1 MGRKMEREALSWQD
15 IDVLVDVLL
24 PQIAGQFDA
33 LLIIT
38 RGGIILGGILAEAL
52 DIRDVLI
59 AAVEFPASPD
69 ISELA
74 WPTFLQF
81 PSDVLLRGRR
91 VLIVDDVW
99 DSGRT
104 INTVRGR
111 VEAAGGVP
119 ATCVLHYKPG
129 RSRFPDRHPD
139 FYGAITDR
147 WIIYPWEIDRGA
159 DFAQLTPDVYL
170 S

>member
-1 MGRKMEREALSWQD
+1 MEREMLTWEDVDALA
-15 IDVLVDVLL
+15 DVLL
-24 PQIAGQFDA
+24 PQIAGQFDVI
-33 LLIIT
+33 LIIT

-59 AAVEFPASPD
+59 AAVEFPKSPD
-69 ISELA
+69 IVELA

-81 PSDVLLRGRR
+81 PSDALLRGRR

-111 VEAAGGVP
+111 VEAAGGYA
-119 ATCVLHYKPG
+119 ATCVLHYKPA
-129 RSRFPDRHPD
+129 RSRFPDRAPD
-139 FYGAITDR
+139 FFGALTDR
-147 WIIYPWEIDRGA
+147 WIVYPWEVDRGP
-159 DFAQLTPDVYL
+159 DFAEAAPAVYL

>member
-1 MGRKMEREALSWQD
+1 MEKEFLTWQD
-15 IDVLVDVLL
+15 IDALADILL
-24 PQIAGQFDA
+24 PQIAGQFDVI
-33 LLIIT
+33 LIIT

-59 AAVEFPASPD
+59 AAVEFPRSPE
-69 ISELA
+69 IEELA

-81 PSDVLLRGRR
+81 PSDALLRGRR

-111 VEAAGGVP
+111 VEAAGGRP
-119 ATCVLHYKPG
+119 ATCVLHYKPAH
-129 RSRFPDRHPD
+129 SRFPDRQPD
-139 FYGAITDR
+139 FFGALTDR
-147 WIIYPWEIDRGA
+147 WIVYPWEVDRGP
-159 DFAQLTPDVYL
+159 DFAVSTPAVFL

>member
-1 MGRKMEREALSWQD
+1 MEKEFLTWQD
-15 IDVLVDVLL
+15 IDALADILL
-24 PQIAGQFDA
+24 PQIAGQFDVI
-33 LLIIT
+33 LIIT

-59 AAVEFPASPD
+59 AAVEFPRSPE
-69 ISELA
+69 IEELA

-81 PSDVLLRGRR
+81 PSDALLRGRR

-111 VEAAGGVP
+111 VEAAGGRP
-119 ATCVLHYKPG
+119 ATCVLHYKPA
-129 RSRFPDRHPD
+129 RSRFPDRQPD
-139 FYGAITDR
+139 FFGALTDR
-147 WIIYPWEIDRGA
+147 WIVYPWEVDRGP
-159 DFAQLTPDVYL
+159 DFAVSTPAVFL

>member
-1 MGRKMEREALSWQD
+1 MEKTFLTWQD
-15 IDVLVDVLL
+15 VDRLVDELL
-24 PQIAGQFDA
+24 PQIAGKFDVI
-33 LLIIT
+33 LMIT

-52 DIRDVLI
+52 DIRDVLT
-59 AAVEFPASPD
+59 AAVAFPQDPD
-69 ISELA
+69 LDTLA

-81 PSDVLLRGRR
+81 PSDTLLRGRR

-111 VEAAGGVP
+111 VEAAGGTP

-129 RSRFPDRHPD
+129 RSLFPDRQPD
-139 FYGAITDR
+139 YYGAVTDR
-147 WIIYPWEIDRGA
+147 WIVYPWEIDRDIDGA
-159 DFAQLTPDVYL
+159 LQIPEVHLT
-170 S
+170 

>member
-1 MGRKMEREALSWQD
+1 MEREVLSWQEV
-15 IDVLVDVLL
+15 DVLVDVLL

-69 ISELA
+69 IRELA

-81 PSDVLLRGRR
+81 PGDVLLRGRR

-111 VEAAGGVP
+111 VEAAGGNP

-129 RSRFPDRHPD
+129 RSLFPDRQPD

-147 WIIYPWEIDRGA
+147 WIVYPWEIDRGP
-159 DFAQLTPDVYL
+159 DFAQLAPDVYL

>member
-1 MGRKMEREALSWQD
+1 MEREELSWRD
-15 IDVLVDVLL
+15 VEALIDHML
-24 PQIAGQFDA
+24 PQIAGHFDVI
-33 LLIIT
+33 LIIT
-38 RGGIILGGILAEAL
+38 RGGIIPGGIMAESL

-59 AAVEFPASPD
+59 AAVEFPQDPGID
-69 ISELA
+69 QLA

-81 PSDVLLRGRR
+81 PSDTLFRGRR

-111 VEAAGGVP
+111 VKAAGGDVR
-119 ATCVLHYKPG
+119 TCVLHYKPK
-129 RSRFPDRHPD
+129 RSRFPDKEPD

-147 WIIYPWEIDRGA
+147 WIIYPWEVDRGP
-159 DFAQLTPDVYL
+159 DFALLAPQMVL

>member
-1 MGRKMEREALSWQD
+1 MEREILTWQD
-15 IDVLVDVLL
+15 VDELADILL
-24 PQIAGQFDA
+24 PQIAGQFEVI
-33 LLIIT
+33 LIIT

-59 AAVEFPASPD
+59 AAVEFPRSPD
-69 ISELA
+69 IRELA

-81 PSDVLLRGRR
+81 PSDTLLRGRS

-111 VEAAGGVP
+111 VEAAGGRP
-119 ATCVLHYKPG
+119 ATCVLHYKPAH
-129 RSRFPDRHPD
+129 SDFPDRQPD

-147 WIIYPWEIDRGA
+147 WIVYPWEVDRGP
-159 DFAQLTPDVYL
+159 DFASALPEVYL

>member
-1 MGRKMEREALSWQD
+1 MEREVLTWQD
-15 IDVLVDVLL
+15 IDELADVLL
-24 PQIAGQFDA
+24 PQIAGQFDVI
-33 LLIIT
+33 LIIT
-38 RGGIILGGILAEAL
+38 RGGIVLGGILAEAL

-59 AAVEFPASPD
+59 AAVEFPRSPE

-81 PSDVLLRGRR
+81 PSDTLLRGRR

-111 VEAAGGVP
+111 VEAAGGLP
-119 ATCVLHYKPG
+119 ATCVLHYKPA
-129 RSRFPDRHPD
+129 RSRFPDRAPD
-139 FYGAITDR
+139 FFGALTDR
-147 WIIYPWEIDRGA
+147 WIVYPWEIDRGP
-159 DFAQLTPDVYL
+159 DFAAATPSVYL

>member
-1 MGRKMEREALSWQD
+1 MEREVLTWQD
-15 IDVLVDVLL
+15 IDELADVLL
-24 PQIAGQFDA
+24 PQIAGQFDVI
-33 LLIIT
+33 LIIT
-38 RGGIILGGILAEAL
+38 RGGIVLGGILAEAL

-59 AAVEFPASPD
+59 AAVEFPRSPE

-81 PSDVLLRGRR
+81 PSDTLLRGRR

-111 VEAAGGVP
+111 VEAAGGLP
-119 ATCVLHYKPG
+119 ATCVLHYKPA
-129 RSRFPDRHPD
+129 RSRFPDRAPD
-139 FYGAITDR
+139 FFGALTDR
-147 WIIYPWEIDRGA
+147 WIVYPWEIDRGP
-159 DFAQLTPDVYL
+159 DFAAATPAVYL

>member
-1 MGRKMEREALSWQD
+1 MEKEFLTWQNVD
-15 IDVLVDVLL
+15 TLVDVLL
-24 PQIAGQFDA
+24 PQIAGQFDVI
-33 LLIIT
+33 LIIT
-38 RGGIILGGILAEAL
+38 RGGIVLGGVLAEAL

-59 AAVEFPASPD
+59 AAVAFSTSSNIE
-69 ISELA
+69 ELA

-81 PSDVLLRGRR
+81 PSDALLRGRR
-91 VLIVDDVW
+91 VLVVDDVW

-111 VEAAGGVP
+111 VEAAGGQP
-119 ATCVLHYKPG
+119 ATCVLHYKPA
-129 RSRFPDRHPD
+129 RSRFPDRQPD

-147 WIIYPWEIDRGA
+147 WIVYPWEIDRGP
-159 DFAQLTPDVYL
+159 DFATATPELNL

>member
-1 MGRKMEREALSWQD
+1 MEHEILTWQD
-15 IDVLVDVLL
+15 VDELTDILL
-24 PQIAGQFDA
+24 PQIAGQFDVI
-33 LLIIT
+33 LIIT

-59 AAVEFPASPD
+59 AAVEFPRSPD
-69 ISELA
+69 IRELA

-81 PSDVLLRGRR
+81 PSDTLLRGRR

-111 VEAAGGVP
+111 VEAAGGLA
-119 ATCVLHYKPG
+119 ATCVLHYKPIH
-129 RSRFPDRHPD
+129 SDFPDRQPD

-147 WIIYPWEIDRGA
+147 WIVYPWEVDRGP
-159 DFAQLTPDVYL
+159 DFAAAPPEVYL

>member
-1 MGRKMEREALSWQD
+1 MEKEFLTWQD
-15 IDVLVDVLL
+15 VDALADVLL
-24 PQIAGQFDA
+24 PQIAGQFDVI
-33 LLIIT
+33 LIIT
-38 RGGIILGGILAEAL
+38 RGGIVLGGILAEAL

-59 AAVEFPASPD
+59 AAVEFPRASQ
-69 ISELA
+69 IEELA

-81 PSDVLLRGRR
+81 PSDALLRGRR

-111 VEAAGGVP
+111 VEAAGGHP
-119 ATCVLHYKPG
+119 ATCVLHYKPA
-129 RSRFPDRHPD
+129 RSRFPERQPD
-139 FYGAITDR
+139 YYAALTDR
-147 WIIYPWEIDRGA
+147 WIIYPWEVDRGPDLA
-159 DFAQLTPDVYL
+159 TVTPAVYL